1 MIELTK
7 RDLLLVEF
15 LANQGFATFSQIQK
29 HYFPDKHSTSRRL
42 SILTEHK
49 IVKKQSIND
58 IFDHSGRYFPVIL
71 QMKISP
77 KQSIYS
83 LGDAMTRTHAKALSM
98 QKANMLLHQ
107 LFLNN
112 VLMFIKKEFPSDV
125 NILTEQ
131 EIKEQAADNLG
142 RKKLAPDLSVEMGR
156 TKIAVELERTIK
168 SKTRYQN
175 KIYQFD
181 RTIYSHIWF
190 VVLNDKHLRLL
201 RKKIPSDYKY
211 GFSHIRDLETV
222 ISREFGTFNIMDW
235 VDKVKTQTSSSLE
248 SPTNNSFAATL
259 HRLRLKDG
267 EG

>member
-7 RDLLLVEF
+7 RDLKLIEF
-15 LANQGFATFSQIQK
+15 LANQGFATFAQIQK
-29 HYFPDKHSTSRRL
+29 HYFPDKYSTSRRL
-42 SILTEHK
+42 GILNENK

-58 IFDHSGRYFPVIL
+58 IFKQSGRFFPCLL
-71 QMKISP
+71 QMKISS

-83 LGDAMTRTHAKALSM
+83 LGDVMIRTHAKSLSM

-112 VLMFIKKEFPSDV
+112 VLMFIKGEFPNDV
-125 NILTEQ
+125 KILTEQ
-131 EIKEQAADNLG
+131 EIKEQATDNFG

-181 RTIYSHIWF
+181 RTIYSHVWF
-190 VVLNDKHLRLL
+190 IVLDDKHLGLL

-211 GFSHIRDLETV
+211 GFSHIKDLNTV
-222 ISREFGTFNIMDW
+222 ISREFGTLDLLDW
-235 VDKVKTQTSSSLE
+235 VTKVKTQTTSVLE
-248 SPTNNSFAATL
+248 STSNNSFAARL
-259 HRLRLKDG
+259 YRLRLKDG